1 MRKTVGDNNQQATLT
16 LPKYLMDL
24 LDRDAEA
31 GYRSRS
37 QQMLMIIQEYYR
49 NDVNAAKK
57 ILKLSE

>member
-1 MRKTVGDNNQQATLT
+1 MKKLVSENFQATLT

-49 NDVNAAKK
+49 EDVNAAKK
-57 ILKLSE
+57 IKRLSE